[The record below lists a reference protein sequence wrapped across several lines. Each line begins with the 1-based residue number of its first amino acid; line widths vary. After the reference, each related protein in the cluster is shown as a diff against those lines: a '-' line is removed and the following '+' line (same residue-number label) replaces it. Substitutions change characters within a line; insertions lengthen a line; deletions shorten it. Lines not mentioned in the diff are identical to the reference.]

1 MKQLIC
7 SLLLLVVG
15 FTANAQQKRD
25 LVLND
30 KTELIDAVIYHDNG
44 QVAQTGSYTKD
55 GLLHGTWISFN
66 ASGEKTAV
74 AEYNKGLKTGVWL
87 FYQGETLKEVT
98 YSNNAITQVN
108 TWAMK
113 DTRVVSNE

>member
-1 MKQLIC
+1 MKHLIC
-7 SLLLLVVG
+7 SLLLVVVG

-44 QVAQTGSYTKD
+44 QVAQKGSYTQD
-55 GLLHGTWISFN
+55 GKLHGTWISYN
-66 ASGEKTAV
+66 AAGEKTAV
-74 AEYNKGLKTGVWL
+74 AEYSNGLKTGVWL
-87 FYQGETLKEVT
+87 FYQGDTLKEVT

-108 TWAMK
+108 TWAMQ
-113 DTRVVSNE
+113 DTRVVSND